1 MLDYGHLVLATG
13 ARNRLLD
20 IPNANLADVRYLR
33 ILDESEALRQRIAS
47 ARHVV
52 VIGAGFIGLEFA
64 ATARAKGLEVDV
76 VELGTRV
83 MARAVT
89 AEISDY
95 FQERHTA
102 AGIRIHLGV
111 QATSIESDGTN
122 VTGVS
127 LSDGRHMP
135 ADLVVVGVGVLP
147 NVELAAEAGLPVAAG
162 IIVDEQLLTSD
173 PNISAIGD
181 CALFASPR
189 FGGSLR
195 LESVQNATDHARCVA
210 ARLTGD
216 AKPYDGQPWFWSDQ
230 GDDKLQIAGLTTGYD
245 RVVVRGDRAQRV
257 VLGLLLQGR
266 PAGRHRVRQS
276 RRGPRVRTQDSWPEQ
291 VDHAGTGGRSQFRS
305 EGCAGLRRLFGECRM
320 QRARSGTLA
329 DAIRSY
335 RATVLH
341 PGVRRDDEGPPQLP
355 PPSASMARRPSAAR
369 RSTPRH
375 WRKQARRES
384 VVPPASCAA
393 TAPTKQSPA
402 PVVSTALTVRPAM
415 ISGLPSIERKH
426 AALAQRHA
434 DDFVL
439 AGLQRSRCLDEAGII
454 VAVAKFGLR
463 QQAELGFIE
472 DQDIDEIEQLA
483 RRIRSP
489 APD

>member
-1 MLDYGHLVLATG
+1 MAAGTVLIVGAGHAGFQVAASLRQHRFGGRVCLINDEAHLPYQRPPLSKAYLKGEGRPDSLMFRPDKFFHDQNIELIGDRAVSIDRAAHRLLLASGASLEYGHLVLATG

-20 IPNANLADVRYLR
+20 IPNANLEDVRYLR

-76 VELGTRV
+76 VELGARV

-95 FQERHTA
+95 FQARHTA

-111 QATSIESDGTN
+111 QATSIESDGSH

-127 LSDGRHMP
+127 LSDGRHIP

-147 NVELAAEAGLPVAAG
+147 NVELAAQAGLPVASG

-173 PNISAIGD
+173 PDISAIGD

-216 AKPYDGQPWFWSDQ
+216 AKTYDGQPWFWSDQ

-245 RVVVRGDRAQRV
+245 RVVVRGDPAQRSFSAFCYK
-257 VLGLLLQGR
+257 
-266 PAGRHRVRQS
+266 AGQLV
-276 RRGPRVRTQDSWPEQ
+276 
-291 VDHAGTGGRSQFRS
+291 
-305 EGCAGLRRLFGECRM
+305 
-320 QRARSGTLA
+320 
-329 DAIRSY
+329 
-335 RATVLH
+335 
-341 PGVRRDDEGPPQLP
+341 GV
-355 PPSASMARRPSAAR
+355 
-369 RSTPRH
+369 
-375 WRKQARRES
+375 ES
-384 VVPPASCAA
+384 VNRASDHVFGRKILGMNRSIEPQQAA
-393 TAPTKQSPA
+393 DPSFDLKA
-402 PVVSTALTVRPAM
+402 ALT
-415 ISGLPSIERKH
+415 
-426 AALAQRHA
+426 
-434 DDFVL
+434 
-439 AGLQRSRCLDEAGII
+439 
-454 VAVAKFGLR
+454 
-463 QQAELGFIE
+463 
-472 DQDIDEIEQLA
+472 
-483 RRIRSP
+483 
-489 APD
+489 

>member
-1 MLDYGHLVLATG
+1 MTQGTVLIAGAGHAGFQLAASLRQHGFRERVCLINDEGHLPYQRPPLSKAYLKGEGRPDSLMFRPDKFYRDQNIELISDRATSIDRAARRLVLESGSLLDYGHLVLATG

-33 ILDESEALRQRIAS
+33 ILDESEVLRLRIAS

-76 VELGTRV
+76 IELGTRV

-111 QATSIESDGTN
+111 QATSIESDGTD

-127 LSDGRHMP
+127 LSDGRHIP

-147 NVELAAEAGLPVAAG
+147 NVEMAAEAGLPVAAG
-162 IIVDEQLLTSD
+162 IIVDEHLLTAD

-245 RVVVRGDRAQRV
+245 RVVVRGDRGARSFSAFCYKAGQLVGIESVNRAGDHV
-257 VLGLLLQGR
+257 FGRKVLGLNR
-266 PAGRHRVRQS
+266 SV
-276 RRGPRVRTQDSWPEQ
+276 TPEQ
-291 VDHAGTGGRSQFRS
+291 A
-305 EGCAGLRRLFGECRM
+305 
-320 QRARSGTLA
+320 A
-329 DAIRSY
+329 DLSFDLKA
-335 RATVLH
+335 A
-341 PGVRRDDEGPPQLP
+341 VR
-355 PPSASMARRPSAAR
+355 
-369 RSTPRH
+369 
-375 WRKQARRES
+375 
-384 VVPPASCAA
+384 
-393 TAPTKQSPA
+393 
-402 PVVSTALTVRPAM
+402 
-415 ISGLPSIERKH
+415 
-426 AALAQRHA
+426 
-434 DDFVL
+434 
-439 AGLQRSRCLDEAGII
+439 
-454 VAVAKFGLR
+454 
-463 QQAELGFIE
+463 
-472 DQDIDEIEQLA
+472 
-483 RRIRSP
+483 
-489 APD
+489 